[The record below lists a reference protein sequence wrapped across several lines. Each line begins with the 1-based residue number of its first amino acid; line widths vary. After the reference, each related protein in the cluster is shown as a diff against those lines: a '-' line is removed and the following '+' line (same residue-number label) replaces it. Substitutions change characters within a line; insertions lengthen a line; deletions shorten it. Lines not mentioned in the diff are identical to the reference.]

1 MGQRGGAESGAGADL
16 PSGSLPDVLSTES
29 AAGVDHLAE
38 LEAATAGFAAA
49 LASTPL
55 DARPATFRK
64 WDVTDLAAHL
74 GEVHRWAAET
84 VETGHR
90 ATRSNRPELTVDPA
104 TWYDGGRS
112 KLLDVLGTT
121 DPERACWTHHPD
133 DRIVRYWHRRQ
144 LHETLVHMWDLRSVL
159 APGDLLADVAP
170 AVCADGID
178 EVLTVFPRRA
188 SPADRGT
195 LSGAIG
201 LHATDAGRSWTV
213 SPGWELSQGTDA
225 GTAAGITGPAGALL
239 LRVWRRPID
248 GSAVEVD
255 GDPSLLAEF
264 RRAKVIP

>member
-1 MGQRGGAESGAGADL
+1 VELSRPPGHCSPPGTL
-16 PSGSLPDVLSTES
+16 PAVLSTES
-29 AAGVDHLAE
+29 AGGVDHLAE
-38 LEAATAGFAAA
+38 LGAATARFAAA

-55 DARPATFRK
+55 DGRPATFRK

-74 GEVHRWAAET
+74 GEVHRWAAEI

-112 KLLDVLGTT
+112 RLLDVLEAT
-121 DPERACWTHHPD
+121 DPERGCWTHHPD

-144 LHETLVHMWDLRSVL
+144 LHETLVHLWDLRSVL

-195 LSGAIG
+195 LSGAVG
-201 LHATDAGRSWTV
+201 LHASDAGRSWTV
-213 SPGWELSQGTDA
+213 SPGWELTQGA
-225 GTAAGITGPAGALL
+225 GADTAASIAGPAGALL
-239 LRVWRRPID
+239 LHVWRRPIE
-248 GSAVEVD
+248 GSAVELA
-255 GDPSLLAEF
+255 GDPTLLDEF
-264 RRAKVIP
+264 RRANVIP